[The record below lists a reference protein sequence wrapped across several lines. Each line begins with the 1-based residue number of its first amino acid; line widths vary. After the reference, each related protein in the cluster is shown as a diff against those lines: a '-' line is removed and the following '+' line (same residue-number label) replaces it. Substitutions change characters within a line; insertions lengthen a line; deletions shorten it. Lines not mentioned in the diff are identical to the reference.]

1 MENETQHILTL
12 TNREHLSISG
22 INDVDA
28 FNEQEIIAICDTG
41 ELIIKGELLHIEE
54 LSVDSKI
61 LAVTGKISSLA
72 YNEKLT
78 QSSLIKRL
86 FGG

>member
-12 TNREHLSISG
+12 TDRSELSLTG

-28 FNEQEIIAICDTG
+28 FNEQEIKALCETG

-54 LSVDSKI
+54 LSLESGIMSVK
-61 LAVTGKISSLA
+61 GKITSLE
-72 YNEKLT
+72 YNEKFTKTSVL
-78 QSSLIKRL
+78 KRL

>member
-12 TNREHLSISG
+12 TNRQKLSLTGIS
-22 INDVDA
+22 DVGA
-28 FNEQEIIAICDTG
+28 FNEQEITAVCDSG

-54 LSVDSKI
+54 LNLDTGI
-61 LAVTGKISSLA
+61 LNVSGKIASLN
-72 YNEKLT
+72 YVEKFT
-78 QSSLIKRL
+78 STSLIKRL

>member
-12 TNREHLSISG
+12 TNREHLSITG
-22 INDVDA
+22 IHDVDA
-28 FNEQEIIAICDTG
+28 FNEEEIIAICDTG
-41 ELIIKGELLHIEE
+41 ELIIKGQLLHIEE
-54 LSVDSKI
+54 LSVDSQI
-61 LAVTGKISSLA
+61 LTVTGKISSLS

>member
-12 TNREHLSISG
+12 TNREHLSITG

-28 FNEQEIIAICDTG
+28 FNEEEIIAICDTG
-41 ELIIKGELLHIEE
+41 ELIIKGQLLHIEE
-54 LSVDSKI
+54 LSVDSQ
-61 LAVTGKISSLA
+61 LLTVTGKISSLT

>member
-12 TNREHLSISG
+12 TNRQKLSLTGIS
-22 INDVDA
+22 DVDA
-28 FNEQEIIAICDTG
+28 FNEQEITAVCESG

-54 LSVDSKI
+54 LNLETGI
-61 LAVTGKISSLA
+61 LNVSGKISSLS
-72 YNEKLT
+72 YVEKCT
-78 QSSLIKRL
+78 STSLIKRL

>member
-54 LSVDSKI
+54 LCVDSKI
-61 LAVTGKISSLA
+61 LTVTGKISSLA